1 MIRLNLV
8 TMNIVNLTS
17 VNVIQ
22 GSVFDMCDED
32 RIICKA

>member
-22 GSVFDMCDED
+22 GSVFDMSDED